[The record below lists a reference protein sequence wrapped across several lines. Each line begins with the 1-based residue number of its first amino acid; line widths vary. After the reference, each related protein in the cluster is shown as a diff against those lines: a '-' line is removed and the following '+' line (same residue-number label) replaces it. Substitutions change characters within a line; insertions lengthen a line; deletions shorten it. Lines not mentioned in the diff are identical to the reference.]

1 MVIFGF
7 MLILVINIAMVVHP
21 DYFVFLKVLTN
32 LDLLGDRIAFN
43 KQLLDIQISV
53 GVLGHSVSNQPVF
66 RKVPR

>member
-53 GVLGHSVSNQPVF
+53 GVFAFAGDE
-66 RKVPR
+66 RTW